1 MTARVGQ
8 RRWLYLLAL
17 WVSVWVAVSLGAAA
31 TGRVRSA
38 ESRSAAL
45 RARAFDAAY
54 NLDHDLAISL
64 LTRAASTDPDEP
76 ANYRSLA
83 TITWLNALFK
93 RGTVTVDDY
102 LGRLTPKDIAERR
115 ISSEQAAA
123 FRDYVQKAMSLA
135 EKRLAANPNDVQANY
150 DLGAALG
157 LQASYV
163 ATVEGKVRS
172 AFGPARRAYN
182 LHEKVLA
189 LDKRRTDAGV
199 VVGTYRYVVAMLPA
213 TVRWIA
219 YVAGFGGGKERGIAF
234 IEQAARDDS
243 EAQVEAK
250 FALVLL
256 YNREKRYADALR
268 VLRDLQQRFP
278 RNRLLWLESGA
289 TALRAGRPAEAVA
302 ELEHGMAML
311 AADDRPRMFG
321 EEALWRYKRGTALA
335 ATGEE
340 KRAREDLAA
349 AATGEARDW
358 IHGRAHLELGK
369 LADLE
374 GNRAVAIVQY
384 DRAIAACTAGSDRVG
399 LAQARALKRKPFS
412 ERPAPRPGM

>member
-1 MTARVGQ
+1 MTARVG
-8 RRWLYLLAL
+8 RRRLLCL
-17 WVSVWVAVSLGAAA
+17 LIMWISVWTAVPLITAGASAGPSA
-31 TGRVRSA
+31 TG
-38 ESRSAAL
+38 RSAAL
-45 RARAFDAAY
+45 RAEAFEAAY
-54 NLDHDLAISL
+54 NLDHDRAMSL
-64 LTRAASTDPDEP
+64 LTQAASAEPDDP

-83 TITWLNALFK
+83 AITWLNALFR

-115 ISSEQAAA
+115 ISSDQAAA
-123 FRDYVQKAMSLA
+123 FRDYVQKAVSLA
-135 EKRLAANPNDVQANY
+135 EKRLAATPDDVQANY

-163 ATVEGKVRS
+163 ATIDGKVRS

-182 LHEKVLA
+182 AHEKVLA

-219 YVAGFGGGKERGIAF
+219 YVAGFGGGKERGIAL
-234 IEQAARDDS
+234 IEQAANDDS

-256 YNREKRYADALR
+256 YNREKRYADAQR

-289 TALRAGRPAEAVA
+289 TALRAGRPGEAVP

-335 ATGEE
+335 AIGEE

-358 IHGRAHLELGK
+358 IRGRAHLELGK
-369 LADLE
+369 LADLQ
-374 GNRAVAIVQY
+374 GNRADAIVQY
-384 DRAIAACTAGSDRVG
+384 DRAITACTAGSDRVG
-399 LAQARALKRKPFS
+399 LAQARALKRTPFS
-412 ERPAPRPGM
+412 ERPARGPGI